1 MPLQWPTTPK
11 GLPNGRVL
19 PTVAT
24 RGLWGATG
32 HQKRRKPPGTR
43 VTGRRGVGEAAEKR
57 RGAWFRFAVSGNWAF
72 CFAAFL
78 WEATSQATLNHQ
90 SRYGDNKT
98 PGPYV
103 SQPVK
108 PVRAHRSPG
117 TGATGTGHL
126 VVAMRGI
133 SAFP

>member
-72 CFAAFL
+72 CFAAL
-78 WEATSQATLNHQ
+78 LREVATVVRAVPIHALSTPPALTPATTPLHNWATSTARCIDVPKVFYL
-90 SRYGDNKT
+90 T
-98 PGPYV
+98 P
-103 SQPVK
+103 
-108 PVRAHRSPG
+108 
-117 TGATGTGHL
+117 
-126 VVAMRGI
+126 
-133 SAFP
+133 